1 VDIEQSKH
9 GAVTPTE
16 LLMSVLE
23 DFGTYE
29 PKSALVIFTDINGAL
44 QLSSC
49 QLEKATII
57 GLLEW
62 AKQMILHSR

>member
-1 VDIEQSKH
+1 MDLEHSSH
-9 GAVTPTE
+9 GAKSPTD

-29 PKSALVIFTDINGAL
+29 PKSAIVLFTDVDGAL

-49 QLEKATII
+49 CLEKATIV
-57 GLLEW
+57 GMLEW
-62 AKQMILHSR
+62 AKQMILHG

>member
-1 VDIEQSKH
+1 MEIDHTHH
-9 GAVTPTE
+9 GAETPTQ

-23 DFGTYE
+23 DFGIYE
-29 PKSALVIFTDINGAL
+29 PKSAIVVFTDQSGAL

-49 QLEKATII
+49 KLEKATII

-62 AKQMILHSR
+62 AKQMILYG

>member
-1 VDIEQSKH
+1 MTEHTHH
-9 GAVTPTE
+9 GAETPTE

-29 PKSALVIFTDINGAL
+29 PEAAIVIFTDQSGAL

-49 QLEKATII
+49 QLKKATVL
-57 GLLEW
+57 GMLEW
-62 AKQMILHSR
+62 AKHMILNG